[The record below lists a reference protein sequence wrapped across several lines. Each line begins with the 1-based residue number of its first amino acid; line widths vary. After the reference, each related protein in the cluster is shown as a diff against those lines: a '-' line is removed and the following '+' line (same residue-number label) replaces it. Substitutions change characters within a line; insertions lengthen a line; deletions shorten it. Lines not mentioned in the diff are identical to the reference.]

1 MCFLVY
7 QFIFINL
14 YIHTMKIKHWIKAF
28 RLRTLPL
35 SVSCILMGF
44 SLASL
49 ESSVDYILLSL
60 TITTTVFLQILSNLA
75 NDYGDGI
82 KGADKNRKGEQRM
95 VASGLISKKS
105 MFSAVIL
112 FSVLSLFSGLALI
125 YFSFDLSTLFYP
137 IVFLILG
144 LFSIWGAIKY
154 TMGKTPYGYIG
165 FGDVFVFVFFGIL
178 GVIGSY
184 FLFCGQINPIVF
196 AGAFFCGCL
205 SVSVLNMNNMRDYQS
220 DKIAGKNTVV
230 VNKGLSWARYY
241 QVSLILSAI
250 TALSIIYLHTLNH
263 WLLLTLFPVLILL
276 LNIKKVVTFKN
287 NLELDAELKKIALST
302 FAITLIITL
311 CLV

>member
-112 FSVLSLFSGLALI
+112 FSVLSLISGLALI

-137 IVFLILG
+137 IVFFNIRTFFHMGGYKIHHGQNTLWLHRLWRCFCFCVFWNFRSNWQ
-144 LFSIWGAIKY
+144 LFS
-154 TMGKTPYGYIG
+154 
-165 FGDVFVFVFFGIL
+165 
-178 GVIGSY
+178 
-184 FLFCGQINPIVF
+184 FLRTN
-196 AGAFFCGCL
+196 
-205 SVSVLNMNNMRDYQS
+205 
-220 DKIAGKNTVV
+220 
-230 VNKGLSWARYY
+230 
-241 QVSLILSAI
+241 
-250 TALSIIYLHTLNH
+250 
-263 WLLLTLFPVLILL
+263 
-276 LNIKKVVTFKN
+276 
-287 NLELDAELKKIALST
+287 
-302 FAITLIITL
+302 
-311 CLV
+311 